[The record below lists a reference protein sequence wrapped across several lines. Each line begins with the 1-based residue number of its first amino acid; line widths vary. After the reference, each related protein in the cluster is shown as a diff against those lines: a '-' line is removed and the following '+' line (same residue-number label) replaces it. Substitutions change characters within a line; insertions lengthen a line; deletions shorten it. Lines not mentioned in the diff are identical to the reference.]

1 MREVSASCFRGLLRS
16 AVNGSRRPVSVHKGS
31 KALGWRCVDACSLWF
46 PGSQRP
52 PPCRGRSRGS
62 RALLQPRSLRT
73 GQCPPVPQPAPPRTA
88 PGDPSP
94 SSAPPP
100 PPPAAGVTQPGL
112 LRFPADTLRCGSGSD
127 SYVLALA
134 TPHLPPHVWQLGNVL
149 ECSLVFLSLCLLSP
163 PFPVLVRSVQTG
175 CLFGEGGGGDGASS
189 WHSGCKLSPEPG
201 CPGAAPVLT
210 AWGGRACSLCTRFLA
225 PPPPRP
231 QGRHVPP
238 KLRSGRRTPVF
249 LL

>member
-1 MREVSASCFRGLLRS
+1 MLTRALCGSQAPSDHPPAGGAPGAAVPFYSPAHFAQVSALLS
-16 AVNGSRRPVSVHKGS
+16 HSPRPH
-31 KALGWRCVDACSLWF
+31 APRLETL
-46 PGSQRP
+46 P
-52 PPCRGRSRGS
+52 PP
-62 RALLQPRSLRT
+62 LL
-73 GQCPPVPQPAPPRTA
+73 
-88 PGDPSP
+88 
-94 SSAPPP
+94 PP